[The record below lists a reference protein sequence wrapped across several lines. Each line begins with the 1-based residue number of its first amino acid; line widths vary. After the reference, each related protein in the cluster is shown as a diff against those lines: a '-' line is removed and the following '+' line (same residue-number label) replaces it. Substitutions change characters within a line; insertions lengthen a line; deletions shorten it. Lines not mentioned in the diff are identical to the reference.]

1 MAYLRISFLSKT
13 LGFHTN
19 AAVVLPSDGPAAPG
33 QSLEQA
39 CRIRERF
46 PVLYLLH
53 GGGQNAFDWPRFTSV
68 ERYAEE
74 RGLAVV
80 MPEVGAA
87 SFYSDMVHG
96 YPYFTFL
103 SEELPRMMETL
114 FPIGGCRE
122 KRFVAGL
129 SMGGYGTLKWAFR
142 KPEFFSAA
150 AALSGSS
157 LVMEIFD
164 RGFGSSAPDDP
175 SSMVNLNWGGLE
187 KLRNSPDDTRYMLDR
202 IGENPSAYPPLYVAI
217 GTEDPTYE
225 YTRHFMEYAERRG
238 IPIQYEEGPGAHDW
252 NFWDTFLPR
261 VMDWC
266 RDPKIEPKKR

>member
-1 MAYLRISFLSKT
+1 MGYMRISFLSRV

-19 AAVVLPSDGPAAPG
+19 ATVILPSDRPMAEG
-33 QSLEQA
+33 QSLEEA
-39 CRIRERF
+39 CRIGERF

-53 GGGQNAFDWPRFTSV
+53 GGGGNAFDWPRFTGV

-74 RGLAVV
+74 RGMAVV
-80 MPEVGAA
+80 MPEVGAT

-103 SEELPRMMETL
+103 SEELPTMMETL
-114 FPIGGCRE
+114 FPIGGSRE

-164 RGFGSSAPDDP
+164 QGFGSSAEDDKR
-175 SSMVNLNWGGLE
+175 SMVNLNWGGLE

-202 IGENPSAYPPLYVAI
+202 IGENPSAYPALYVAI

-225 YTRHFMEYAERRG
+225 YTGHFMDYAKKCG
-238 IPIQYEEGPGAHDW
+238 IPIRYEEGPGGHEW
-252 NFWDTFLPR
+252 KFWDAFLPR
-261 VMDWC
+261 AMDWC
-266 RDPKIEPKKR
+266 LSEAKKQKE